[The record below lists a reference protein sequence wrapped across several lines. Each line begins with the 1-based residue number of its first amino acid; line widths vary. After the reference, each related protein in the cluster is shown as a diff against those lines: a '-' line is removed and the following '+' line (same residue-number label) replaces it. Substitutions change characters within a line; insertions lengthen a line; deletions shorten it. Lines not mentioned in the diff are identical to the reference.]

1 MLDAFRKLN
10 CALERA
16 ELLQFWQKRVRKRR
30 SAGLG
35 GEEPAALI
43 VAIRHFQTL
52 GGLLVKPSA
61 HVNI

>member
-1 MLDAFRKLN
+1 MLDAFRNLN

-16 ELLQFWQKRVRKRR
+16 ELLKFWQKRVRKRR

-35 GEEPAALI
+35 GEEAAALI
-43 VAIRHFQTL
+43 VTFRHFQTL

-61 HVNI
+61 RVHF